1 MNAGILAGRDVINCS
16 GGLSTAGI
24 PLILR
29 KPALNRA
36 PLQRARSADLLKRD
50 AYPVIR
56 SLL

>member
-16 GGLSTAGI
+16 GGLSTAAI

-36 PLQRARSADLLKRD
+36 PLQRARSADL
-50 AYPVIR
+50 
-56 SLL
+56 S